1 MDYLQFLH
9 WHYIQL
15 WTIIISG
22 DEAIYH
28 QWMIS
33 LDVIITMLLSIN
45 GTLTCYIPVMST
57 TQFLHPMS
65 PSSMSVYTSHN
76 ASLQSTYLI
85 MLVLLVTIFFL
96 WHTCMSCHVMSCYVM
111 VLCHVMAC
119 YRIWWHVIVLY
130 AIICMYLGSN
140 SYSVHCSTKS
150 LNSWCP
156 FGAPFSS
163 SIAVSLLCCL
173 LLLIIIITFYIYCFL
188 KHLYNYIYST
198 VARAS

>member
-33 LDVIITMLLSIN
+33 LDVIITMLLYIN
-45 GTLTCYIPVMST
+45 GTLTCYIQVMLT

-76 ASLQSTYLI
+76 ASLQSTCLI
-85 MLVLLVTIFFL
+85 MLVPLVTIFFL
-96 WHTCMSCHVMSCYVM
+96 WHTCVVSCHVLYCSMPLYNI
-111 VLCHVMAC
+111 AC
-119 YRIWWHVIVLY
+119 YRIWWHVSVLY
-130 AIICMYLGSN
+130 AIICRYLCSN
-140 SYSVHCSTKS
+140 SYIVHCSTKA
-150 LNSWCP
+150 LRQLMPIWRTI
-156 FGAPFSS
+156 FQQ
-163 SIAVSLLCCL
+163 
-173 LLLIIIITFYIYCFL
+173 
-188 KHLYNYIYST
+188 H
-198 VARAS
+198 RR